1 MTARAVRIAAGLL
14 TLACLA
20 VPLRAAAQDPP
31 KPIGPFVVDVR
42 ATIPNF
48 TQDQQLADSRGLAT
62 TDLPGSGLGL
72 DLGAQVY
79 LFTWKAVT
87 FGAGGQITLA
97 RASSSSQTVNGVLVA
112 QAVSERYTA
121 ISPQISFNFGTG
133 AGWSYLSA
141 GIGTSVWSIVADGAA
156 PQPGDDERLISI
168 NYGGGARWFI
178 KPHVAFTF
186 DVRFYA
192 IDPGTPAFGFPGS
205 PRTKMLIVGAGVSLK

>member
-1 MTARAVRIAAGLL
+1 MRIAAGLIGL
-14 TLACLA
+14 TLLA
-20 VPLRAAAQDPP
+20 VPARAAAQDPP
-31 KPIGPFVVDVR
+31 KPIGPFVVDIR
-42 ATIPNF
+42 ATVPNF
-48 TQDQQLADSRGLAT
+48 TQDPQLADSRGLAV

-79 LFTWKAVT
+79 LLTWKAVT

-97 RASSSSQTVNGVLVA
+97 RASSSSQTVNDALVA
-112 QAVSERYTA
+112 QAVNERYTA

-141 GIGTSVWSIVADGAA
+141 GVGTSVWSVVADGA
-156 PQPGDDERLISI
+156 QPRPADDERLISY

-186 DVRFYA
+186 DVRFYD
-192 IDPGTPAFGFPGS
+192 IYPGSPELGFPGS
-205 PRTKMLIVGAGVSLK
+205 PRTKMLIVGAGVSLKK

>member
-1 MTARAVRIAAGLL
+1 MRTAAVILALTLLAIPARAV
-14 TLACLA
+14 
-20 VPLRAAAQDPP
+20 AQDPP
-31 KPIGPFVVDVR
+31 KPIGPFVVDIR

-48 TQDQQLADSRGLAT
+48 PQDQQLADSRGLGV

-72 DLGAQVY
+72 DLGAHVY

-97 RASSSSQTVNGVLVA
+97 RSSSSSQTVDGILVA
-112 QAVSERYTA
+112 QAVNEHYTA

-141 GIGTSVWSIVADGAA
+141 GVGTSVWSAVVDGAPLLPA
-156 PQPGDDERLISI
+156 DNERLISY

-186 DVRFYA
+186 DARLYD
-192 IDPGTPAFGFPGS
+192 IYGGPPGVGFPAS
-205 PRTKMLIVGAGVSLK
+205 PPREKLVVGAGGFL